1 MASEEVIL
9 ELVKTKCMPA
19 LLYGL
24 IARPMSKSQ
33 INSLK
38 FAVTG
43 MLMEL
48 FDTRNKPVI
57 AGCIEF
63 FYFQMVSYAIF

>member
-9 ELVKTKCMPA
+9 ELVKKKCMPD

-24 IARPMSKSQ
+24 DACPITTNQ
-33 INSLK
+33 INSLQ

-43 MLMEL
+43 MLMNI
-48 FDTRNKPVI
+48 FNTRNKSVI
-57 AGCIEF
+57 SLCHLFSDVADK
-63 FYFQMVSYAIF
+63 